1 MHYTHYYNIII
12 FVQSPGSVV
21 RRTRTHRSRCCIWNW
36 RDLKMLLF
44 WAICR
49 LHEHQFNQLWVWY
62 GLHEMCNRQKLILY
76 LTRGKT
82 IFGWYQSIHLM
93 LWNFFKESRCF
104 VFTYL
109 LWIFLQKNWT
119 SFSLFSSWSSM
130 NLEQR
135 KTWEEVFMIVYT
147 KDDNSFNFY

>member
-49 LHEHQFNQLWVWY
+49 FHEHQFNQLWVWY

-76 LTRGKT
+76 LTRGKPYLVDAKVFFWCFKT
-82 IFGWYQSIHLM
+82 
-93 LWNFFKESRCF
+93 FFKSPCVLSRL
-104 VFTYL
+104 TYYEYFCRKIEL
-109 LWIFLQKNWT
+109 V
-119 SFSLFSSWSSM
+119 SLFFHPGPRWIWNREKYEKRS
-130 NLEQR
+130 LI
-135 KTWEEVFMIVYT
+135 KTLHDCLHKRW
-147 KDDNSFNFY
+147 

>member
-1 MHYTHYYNIII
+1 MHYTHYFNIII

-36 RDLKMLLF
+36 RNSKMLLF
-44 WAICR
+44 WAICG
-49 LHEHQFNQLWVWY
+49 LHEHQFNQLLVWY
-62 GLHEMCNRQKLILY
+62 GVHEMCNRQKLILY
-76 LTRGKT
+76 LTRGKPYLVDAKV
-82 IFGWYQSIHLM
+82 F
-93 LWNFFKESRCF
+93 LWCFETFYKESMCF
-104 VFTYL
+104 VSTYL

-135 KTWEEVFMIVYT
+135 KTWEEVFMIAYT
-147 KDDNSFNFY
+147 KDNNSFNFY

>member
-1 MHYTHYYNIII
+1 
-12 FVQSPGSVV
+12 
-21 RRTRTHRSRCCIWNW
+21 
-36 RDLKMLLF
+36 MLLF
-44 WAICR
+44 WAICG
-49 LHEHQFNQLWVWY
+49 LHEHQFNQLRVWY
-62 GLHEMCNRQKLILY
+62 GVHEMCNRQKLILY

-135 KTWEEVFMIVYT
+135 KIWEEVFNKDSSWLFTQKMIT
-147 KDDNSFNFY
+147 RSTFTNSAKDDRHSLFDDDERVLNSENQTDWWQLW